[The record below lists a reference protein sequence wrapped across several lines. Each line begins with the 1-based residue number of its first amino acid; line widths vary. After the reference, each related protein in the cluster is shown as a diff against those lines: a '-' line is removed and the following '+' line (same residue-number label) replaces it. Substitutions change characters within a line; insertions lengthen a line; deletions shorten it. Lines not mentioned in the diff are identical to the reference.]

1 MCSTIF
7 FIQLFILP
15 LLLKSLPIFLSVLL
29 KSHVKLD
36 IINQVTH
43 SQVQK
48 HCFVDC
54 HVALWDES
62 VQFHSLL
69 GKVGSVLLIQLSAE
83 LTAQEKASTFL
94 RFKAVLWRV
103 IRHLSAFF
111 PLCILN
117 HVHFSPLTLI
127 KPWRKKNQM
136 FALRH
141 NYFKRELL
149 AGKIINKRLSF

>member
-48 HCFVDC
+48 HYFVDC
-54 HVALWDES
+54 HVALWDEL

-69 GKVGSVLLIQLSAE
+69 GKVGSVLLMQLSAQ
-83 LTAQEKASTFL
+83 LRAQGKTSTSHW
-94 RFKAVLWRV
+94 FKAALGRV
-103 IRHLSAFF
+103 IEDTYLHFFHSASSAMCTS
-111 PLCILN
+111 L
-117 HVHFSPLTLI
+117 
-127 KPWRKKNQM
+127 Q
-136 FALRH
+136 
-141 NYFKRELL
+141 
-149 AGKIINKRLSF
+149 